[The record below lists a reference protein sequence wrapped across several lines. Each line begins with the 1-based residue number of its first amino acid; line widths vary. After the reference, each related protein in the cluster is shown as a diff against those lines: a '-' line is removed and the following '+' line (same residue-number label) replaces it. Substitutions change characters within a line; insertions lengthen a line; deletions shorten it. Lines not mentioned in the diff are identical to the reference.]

1 MPTAR
6 EGSDGSDPTAS
17 PASRGSVGERRE
29 SASDPASDPAF
40 HFVALG
46 DDPLGKAALGRAG
59 QRWLEAAS
67 LEAAREFVAEVRAAG
82 SDPDAWFAIHGAD
95 EHATNPIRRLAPHAA
110 IRDPPSDRA
119 SACAAAATHEPTVTS
134 FLNRAARRAIEETD
148 AASSSSRE
156 RADLA
161 SDPAWIVLRRITAR
175 RRRAAKRRRTKHAVA
190 GGKIAEGGGREGG
203 GREGGGREEGG
214 GRKEGGGRGS
224 RRERPLDDD
233 EGWRS
238 ASKSSLRDAVSRF
251 ADVASA
257 LLMSERETEAASA
270 AALLL
275 RGAESDDAIVSEGT
289 SLGRSGA
296 VMEGLRLTS
305 LTPGAGKSGRLLNLR
320 VDDDA
325 EGLPPSAVNVGDRV
339 AVAIIPDDDDDSPEL
354 VGTDAS
360 TDEETATRAFEAEC
374 EVRALNPRGGEV
386 TLAETEGTPEELDAV
401 FERVVGRRLRLV
413 RVPDAVTYERQLAA
427 LRTLRNV
434 PTSRTNPPAMLAVKA
449 LFAATRCPIEKDE
462 EVNLRAAAARSASED
477 ASTNEEEDASAFSE
491 TAFNRVAG
499 YFADSPD
506 VRSPRAPRRVSA
518 DDLPPLNLDP
528 PSRGGGGPLPRGF
541 DDAQALAVRAAL
553 TSWAPVTWVQ
563 GPPGTGKTGV
573 VVEIIRRAVASGQRV
588 LACAPSNAAVDN
600 LVERLAGLDDDVDF
614 VRIGAPERISSAA
627 LSRSLDAR
635 VREETSGVFNAS
647 RNLRRRELLDATRKG
662 WERQDELR
670 RRGVRRNPKASEGDD
685 VDSLRDALATLRR
698 EQRGL
703 AKSGKKARAAA
714 ERSVLSNAD
723 VVLATTIGAGAENVQ
738 RLPAFD
744 LVVLDEA
751 AQATEPAAWIP
762 LVRCTRAVLV
772 GDPCQLAPL
781 VRSPDAAAGGLTTPL
796 MARLALPQQAAD
808 AANDGSHGC
817 APVALLTAGVLGCV
831 LSTQYRSHA
840 SISEWA
846 SREMYRGA
854 LAAAD
859 AVASR
864 TLRDLP
870 GVTTT
875 CATSTPLLLLDTRTE
890 GGMLLSGCGEI
901 SESELRRKD
910 ADATTRGGDEED
922 ASISL
927 SSLVNEGEAY
937 AVTMHVVGLLNSG
950 IVPRD
955 IAVQSPYAAQVRLI
969 QRRLADAAAQ
979 GLARGVELVEV
990 ASVDSFQGRE
1000 AEAVV
1005 VSTVRSNERRA
1016 VGFLSDARRAN
1027 VAVTRARR
1035 HVAVVGDSVT
1045 VGSDPFLG
1053 RLLAHIRAHGVTT
1066 PANEYKEIHEVIER

>member
-1 MPTAR
+1 M
-6 EGSDGSDPTAS
+6 
-17 PASRGSVGERRE
+17 
-29 SASDPASDPAF
+29 
-40 HFVALG
+40 
-46 DDPLGKAALGRAG
+46 GKAALGRDG
-59 QRWLEAAS
+59 QRWIEAAS
-67 LEAAREFVAEVRAAG
+67 LDAAREFVAEVRAAG

-95 EHATNPIRRLAPHAA
+95 EDATNPARRLASHAA
-110 IRDPPSDRA
+110 TRAPPPDRA
-119 SACAAAATHEPTVTS
+119 SACAAAATHEPTATS
-134 FLNRAARRAIEETD
+134 FLNRAVRRAIEETD
-148 AASSSSRE
+148 AASSSGE
-156 RADLA
+156 PADHT

-175 RRRAAKRRRTKHAVA
+175 RRRAAKERRNKNAAADGSIAASSKETSERVA
-190 GGKIAEGGGREGG
+190 SERVVDASEKKGKGREGRK
-203 GREGGGREEGG
+203 GREGEGREREL
-214 GRKEGGGRGS
+214 GRGVLI
-224 RRERPLDDD
+224 END
-233 EGWRS
+233 EGWRD

-251 ADVASA
+251 AEAASA
-257 LLMSERETEAASA
+257 LLTSERETEAASA

-275 RGAESDDAIVSEGT
+275 READESDDAIVSEGT

-305 LTPGAGKSGRLLNLR
+305 ATPGPGKSGRLLNLR

-325 EGLPPSAVNVGDRV
+325 EGLPPSAINVGDRV
-339 AVAIIPDDDDDSPEL
+339 AVAVIPDDGDAPDL
-354 VGTDAS
+354 VGVETS
-360 TDEETATRAFEAEC
+360 TDEETGGTPRAFEAEC

-386 TLAETEGTPEELDAV
+386 TLAETGATPEELDAV
-401 FERVVGRRLRLV
+401 FERVAGRRLRLV

-434 PTSRTNPPAMLAVKA
+434 PMSRTNPPAMLAVKA
-449 LFAATRCPIEKDE
+449 LFAAARCPTE
-462 EVNLRAAAARSASED
+462 EDGEVSPRAADARAASE
-477 ASTNEEEDASAFSE
+477 EDEDVSSE
-491 TAFNRVAG
+491 VSFDRVVG

-506 VRSPRAPRRVSA
+506 ARSPRAPRRVSA

-528 PSRGGGGPLPRGF
+528 PSRGGGGPLPRRF

-600 LVERLAGLDDDVDF
+600 LVERLAELDDDVDF

-627 LSRSLDAR
+627 LSCSLDAR
-635 VREETSGVFNAS
+635 VREKTTGVFNAS
-647 RNLRRRELLDATRKG
+647 RNLRRRELLDATRRG

-670 RRGVRRNPKASEGDD
+670 KRGGGRNPEASDGDD

-714 ERSVLSNAD
+714 ERSVLSSAD

-762 LVRCTRAVLV
+762 IVRSKRAVLV

-781 VRSPDAAAGGLTTPL
+781 VRSPDAAAGGLATPL

-808 AANDGSHGC
+808 AANDDGSDAAAAD

-840 SISEWA
+840 SISDWA

-859 AVASR
+859 AVATR

-870 GVTTT
+870 GVATTR
-875 CATSTPLLLLDTRTE
+875 ATSTPLLLLDTRTE

-901 SESELRRKD
+901 SESELRRRD
-910 ADATTRGGDEED
+910 AGAFARVGGEDD

-950 IVPRD
+950 MLPRD

-979 GLARGVELVEV
+979 GLARGAELVEV

-1005 VSTVRSNERRA
+1005 VSTVRSNDRRA
-1016 VGFLSDARRAN
+1016 VGFLADVRRAN

-1035 HVAVVGDSVT
+1035 HVAIVGDSVT
-1045 VGSDPFLG
+1045 VGSDPFLR
-1053 RLLAHIRAHGVTT
+1053 RLLVHVRANGVTA
-1066 PANEYKEIHEVIER
+1066 PANEYKELHEVVER